1 MLALKVFLHTQSG
14 LSTFSKKETTP
25 MHKVDSYKWLKNGKF
40 FYREPQK
47 WWWLLRRVGHLQ
59 EVLALIGL

>member
-25 MHKVDSYKWLKNGKF
+25 MHKVDSYKWLKKENFSIVSPRSGGDC
-40 FYREPQK
+40 
-47 WWWLLRRVGHLQ
+47 LG
-59 EVLALIGL
+59 GLVIYKRF